1 MLKIAICDDTRE
13 ERELVEQYA
22 KRYFDAR
29 KQPAEFEIFHSM
41 QDVLDTGRAYD
52 LYLLDVLM
60 PGKSGI
66 QGAADRGGGC
76 PSKEGGAASGGVHHL
91 LPGIRGRQLPCL
103 RLRISVKARA
113 LGGL

>member
-41 QDVLDTGRAYD
+41 QDVYKRQDG
-52 LYLLDVLM
+52 M
-60 PGKSGI
+60 P
-66 QGAADRGGGC
+66 
-76 PSKEGGAASGGVHHL
+76 
-91 LPGIRGRQLPCL
+91 
-103 RLRISVKARA
+103 
-113 LGGL
+113 

>member
-41 QDVLDTGRAYD
+41 QDVLDTGRACD
-52 LYLLDVLM
+52 L
-60 PGKSGI
+60 
-66 QGAADRGGGC
+66 
-76 PSKEGGAASGGVHHL
+76 
-91 LPGIRGRQLPCL
+91 
-103 RLRISVKARA
+103 
-113 LGGL
+113 

>member
-13 ERELVEQYA
+13 ERELVAQYA

-52 LYLLDVLM
+52 LYVKLIVSKMADAV
-60 PGKSGI
+60 I
-66 QGAADRGGGC
+66 EANQGADVESAEEAESAEAD
-76 PSKEGGAASGGVHHL
+76 AAEE
-91 LPGIRGRQLPCL
+91 
-103 RLRISVKARA
+103 
-113 LGGL
+113 